1 METRE
6 KLKQFGNIP
15 ITKDILVSI
24 LGEYKSPMQKLVTLE
39 KRGDLM
45 RIKRDLYVV
54 SPIVT
59 NKKIS
64 LGLIANHI
72 YHPSYVSFN
81 YALREYGLIPER
93 VFAIK
98 SMTTGRSRE
107 ISTSLGEFSYQQC
120 KPEYFQIGITMKQED
135 DITYMIATPEKA
147 LCDLII
153 STTGLNLRYIEE
165 TREYLEENIRFD
177 MEALANMNTD
187 IIKACAGAGKKEKTL
202 LNIIKIINKL

>member
-72 YHPSYVSFN
+72 YHPSYVSSN
-81 YALREYGLIPER
+81 YALREYGLIVAAR
-93 VFAIK
+93 IRG
-98 SMTTGRSRE
+98 T
-107 ISTSLGEFSYQQC
+107 FS
-120 KPEYFQIGITMKQED
+120 
-135 DITYMIATPEKA
+135 
-147 LCDLII
+147 
-153 STTGLNLRYIEE
+153 
-165 TREYLEENIRFD
+165 
-177 MEALANMNTD
+177 
-187 IIKACAGAGKKEKTL
+187 
-202 LNIIKIINKL
+202 